1 MLHALSLR
9 KALSAVMFLLT
20 CLLMT
25 GCYSLKTVPLTGI
38 PAERQIL
45 IVHADD
51 NYWTVDS
58 YSVSQGIL
66 TGHIGPDDL
75 KVNKS
80 NSAHLYVA
88 PSTAVTVEGDTMTV
102 PTANIAKADYQAIKM
117 DDTVGFGAIWAGV
130 IFTLFLFFF
139 S

>member
-1 MLHALSLR
+1 
-9 KALSAVMFLLT
+9 MFLLT

-25 GCYSLKTVPLTGI
+25 GCYSLKTVSITGI

-58 YSVSQGIL
+58 YSLSEEIL
-66 TGHIGPDDL
+66 TGHIGPGDL
-75 KVNKS
+75 KVKKG

-88 PSTAVTVEGDTMTV
+88 PTTAVTVEGDTMRV
-102 PTANIAKADYQAIKM
+102 PRANIAKADYQAVKV
-117 DDTVGFGAIWAGV
+117 DDTVGFSAIWAGV
-130 IFTLFLFFF
+130 LFTLFLFFF

>member
-1 MLHALSLR
+1 MLHALSLG
-9 KALSAVMFLLT
+9 KALRAVMFLMT
-20 CLLMT
+20 CLLIT
-25 GCYSLKTVPLTGI
+25 GCYGLKTVPLTGI

-58 YSVSQGIL
+58 YSVSEGIL
-66 TGHIGPDDL
+66 TGHIGPGDL
-75 KVNKS
+75 KVKKS

-88 PSTAVTVEGDTMTV
+88 PSTAVMVEGETV
-102 PTANIAKADYQAIKM
+102 TIPTANIAKADYESIKL
-117 DDTVGFGAIWAGV
+117 DDTIGFSAIWAGV
-130 IFTLFLFFF
+130 LFTLFLFFL

>member
-9 KALSAVMFLLT
+9 KTLRAVMFLLT

-25 GCYSLKTVPLTGI
+25 GCYGLKTVPLTGV

-58 YSVSQGIL
+58 YSVSEGIL
-66 TGHIGPDDL
+66 TGHTGSGDL
-75 KVNKS
+75 KVKKD
-80 NSAHLYVA
+80 NSAHIYVA
-88 PSTAVTVEGDTMTV
+88 PSTAVMVEGDTLMV
-102 PTANIAKADYQAIKM
+102 PTANIAKADYQFVKTNNTIG
-117 DDTVGFGAIWAGV
+117 VIAIWAGV
-130 IFTLFLFFF
+130 IFTLFLFFL
-139 S
+139 

>member
-9 KALSAVMFLLT
+9 KALRAVMFLLT

-25 GCYSLKTVPLTGI
+25 GCYTLKTVPLTGI

-58 YSVSQGIL
+58 YSVSDGML
-66 TGHIGPDDL
+66 TGHIAPGEL
-75 KVNKS
+75 KVKKG

-88 PSTAVTVEGDTMTV
+88 PSAAVTVEGDTVRV
-102 PTANIAKADYQAIKM
+102 PTANIAKTDYQAIKM
-117 DDTVGFGAIWAGV
+117 DDTIGFGAIWAGV
-130 IFTLFLFFF
+130 IFTLLLFFL
-139 S
+139 

>member
-1 MLHALSLR
+1 MLQTLSLQ
-9 KALSAVMFLLT
+9 KALRAVIFLLT
-20 CLLMT
+20 CLFMT
-25 GCYSLKTVPLTGI
+25 GCYSLKSVPLSGI

-45 IVHADD
+45 IVHAYD

-58 YSVSQGIL
+58 YSVSEGVL

-88 PSTAVTVEGDTMTV
+88 PSTAVTVEGETVTV

-130 IFTLFLFFF
+130 IFTLFLFIF